1 MKLEKQMVPVGVGLT
16 VLGIGLSLGHNCGY
30 AVNPAR
36 DLAPR
41 VFTFLAGWGTGLVW
55 TRFQARVY
63 EEERHILTENLD
75 FYTFGSDFI
84 TFVFQQTK
92 NT

>member
-1 MKLEKQMVPVGVGLT
+1 MKLEKQMVPVGVGVT

-41 VFTFLAGWGTGLVW
+41 VFTFLAGWGPGKKN
-55 TRFQARVY
+55 F
-63 EEERHILTENLD
+63 HGKNNL
-75 FYTFGSDFI
+75 FNRTIFLIS
-84 TFVFQQTK
+84 TL
-92 NT
+92 